1 LEEIEIKKII
11 FMTVVALSFIFHSV
25 SAMPSYDLIITRV
38 DIPTDYVIASVYA
51 NYVKIPVVLVNPNE
65 ISADVEKELI
75 GYAGNNYKNVLI
87 LGGEEAISPNVEN
100 KLTGMGF
107 DVNRLW
113 DWDRYGTAGRV
124 AIELWVKSENVVMV
138 DGENYQNLLLAQR
151 YALKNNLPILFIK
164 NSTIPSESKTALQKL
179 GVTKIYLFEEGIEDT
194 SGIII
199 EKMSIQKIDFEKEE
213 KEEFNWM
220 FPISSLLVVVILI
233 TIYLWKRRSI
243 PSTVLTKEEKHIIN
257 IIKKQNPKQNELP
270 MLTGFSKPKV
280 SRLLQELEA
289 RKIVK
294 RKKLKRTYIV
304 QIRTKVD

>member
-1 LEEIEIKKII
+1 MEEIEIKKII